1 MAGIL
6 VVDDERGYRE
16 ELASLFSLEGY
27 EVAAAGSGSEAIE
40 IGVYERPEVLV
51 ADWMLKGQIHGLHV
65 AEVLRMVRPDIR
77 AVLITGFSS
86 RDLREQADR
95 QQVSDFV
102 EKPFD
107 QDRILGAVTKA
118 LQDEPPKTSSCSVAV
133 VEVGSDHAIRYA
145 NSKARGMF
153 AETLA
158 GSGAES
164 LERVLA
170 TTSLNDLAAVED
182 RWVRVAVR
190 GRRPLTWLARA
201 RARGPGGRRLMVL
214 LDMEQQHC
222 QHYPSVGMLLGLNIP
237 AHTHWPFGGRAL
249 IVDREPLVRRMFV
262 TAFEHLG
269 CTCHA
274 AATAQE
280 ALQLYLADDGI
291 SVTILDYDVA
301 GEGTAQWLQT
311 QRGIRPC
318 TLIGTSA
325 VERGAEF
332 AALGV
337 EHFLPKPF
345 TVGDVV
351 EMLTRQTEQLQ

>member
-1 MAGIL
+1 MAGML

-16 ELASLFSLEGY
+16 ELSSLFSMEGY
-27 EVAAAGSGSEAIE
+27 DVATAGSGSEAID
-40 IGVYERPEVLV
+40 IGVYQRPDVLV

-65 AEVLRMVRPDIR
+65 AEVLRTVRSDLKTI
-77 AVLITGFSS
+77 LITGFGS
-86 RDLREQADR
+86 RDLREQAGR

-107 QDRILGAVTKA
+107 QDRILGAVASA
-118 LQDEPPKTSSCSVAV
+118 LQSVPSSAPSCSVAV
-133 VEVGSDHAIRYA
+133 VEIGPNHSIMYA
-145 NSKARGMF
+145 NGRARDMF

-158 GSGAES
+158 GAGAES
-164 LERVLA
+164 LDRVLA
-170 TTSLNDLAAVED
+170 TNSLTDLEAAEN

-190 GRRPLTWLARA
+190 GRRPLTWLARS
-201 RARGPGGRRLMVL
+201 RSRRPDGRLLLVL
-214 LDMEQQHC
+214 LDMTQQHC
-222 QHYPSVGMLLGLNIP
+222 QHYPSVGMLLGLDIP
-237 AHTHWPFGGRAL
+237 AHSHWPFGGRAL
-249 IVDREPLVRRMFV
+249 IVDSEPLVRRMFV
-262 TAFEHLG
+262 AAFEHLG

-301 GEGTAQWLQT
+301 GEGTGQWVQT
-311 QRGIRPC
+311 LRGIRPC

-332 AALGV
+332 SALGI
-337 EHFLPKPF
+337 EYFLPKPF
-345 TVGDVV
+345 TVADVV
-351 EMLTRQTEQLQ
+351 EMLTRQTEQLR

>member
-16 ELASLFSLEGY
+16 ELSTLFSMEGHD
-27 EVAAAGSGSEAIE
+27 VVLAGSGSEAIE
-40 IGVYERPEVLV
+40 IGAYQRPDVVV

-65 AEVLRMVRPDIR
+65 AEVLRMVRSDLK
-77 AVLITGFSS
+77 AVLITGFGS

-95 QQVSDFV
+95 QHVSDFV

-107 QDRILGAVTKA
+107 QDRILAAVAKA
-118 LQDEPPKTSSCSVAV
+118 LQAEPPPAPSCSVAV
-133 VEVGSDHAIRYA
+133 VDVASDHAIVYA
-145 NSKARGMF
+145 NDKARSMF

-164 LERVLA
+164 LEGVLA
-170 TTSLNDLAAVED
+170 TTSLADLQAAAD

-201 RARGPGGRRLMVL
+201 RSRRPDGRQLMVL
-214 LDMEQQHC
+214 LDTEQQHC
-222 QHYPSVGMLLGLNIP
+222 QHYPSVGMLLGLSLP
-237 AHTHWPFGGRAL
+237 AHNHWPFGGRAL
-249 IVDREPLVRRMFV
+249 VVDGEPLVRRMLV
-262 TAFEHLG
+262 AAFEHLG

-291 SVTILDYDVA
+291 SVTIVDYDVS
-301 GEGTAQWLQT
+301 GEGTGQWLKML
-311 QRGIRPC
+311 RGVRPC

-325 VERGAEF
+325 VERGADF

-337 EHFLPKPF
+337 ENFLPKPF

-351 EMLTRQTEQLQ
+351 EMLTRQTEQLR